1 MTISH
6 GAVTRREEFIHP
18 KGFKAM
24 ILGLWP
30 HFLLKFPSSQS
41 KEAARTPADAIAGV
55 LPPTDLM
62 ASLTHSNA
70 TKPYA

>member
-1 MTISH
+1 
-6 GAVTRREEFIHP
+6 
-18 KGFKAM
+18 M

-55 LPPTDLM
+55 LTPTDLM